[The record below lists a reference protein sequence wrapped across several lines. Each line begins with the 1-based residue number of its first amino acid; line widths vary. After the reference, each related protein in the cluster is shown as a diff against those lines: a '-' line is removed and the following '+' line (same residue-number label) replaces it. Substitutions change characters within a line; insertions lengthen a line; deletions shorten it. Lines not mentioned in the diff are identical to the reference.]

1 MQVNRDQACLPL
13 GPSDEQRSLGNHPL
27 RIVNAHA
34 SRTLREISPGSH
46 EPYSQK
52 GVPSNLTASLLTN
65 INRSVIRIR
74 LDRFG

>member
-34 SRTLREISPGSH
+34 SRTLREISPVSH

-52 GVPSNLTASLLTN
+52 GLPSNLTASLLTN